1 MQLAM
6 GGGHFLIQKILL
18 QSGKYQSTHT
28 FVSTQYFFRQV
39 NRKPFRKPYSRSI
52 KKTTCLA
59 LITELPKAETPKIEI
74 SKPTLIYN
82 SYNLDP
88 NWRKDEDVNRI
99 LLLEPSHFKKFPI
112 GSKVME
118 FILNLS
124 KNISGIQIMVD
135 EVSQLRLLYNDSP
148 LRKGA

>member
-1 MQLAM
+1 
-6 GGGHFLIQKILL
+6 
-18 QSGKYQSTHT
+18 
-28 FVSTQYFFRQV
+28 
-39 NRKPFRKPYSRSI
+39 
-52 KKTTCLA
+52 
-59 LITELPKAETPKIEI
+59 LPKAETPKIEI

-124 KNISGIQIMVD
+124 KNISGIQITVD